1 MFWGEQGWT
10 ESRVSL
16 AKVEVEATELD
27 RRMPTTANHWFA
39 FKVREGS
46 EAKKPDSVKL
56 QVSENVSRKREKK
69 MIMQI
74 YVSFVPNLTSSR
86 AYQGISPSVSSL
98 PLNSCNVHRWSFLLN
113 SHVLQLQSNGSLKKK
128 KSARMNIG
136 SYQTL
141 NLTIAK
147 TLLRFLVKYF

>member
-10 ESRVSL
+10 ESGVSL

-46 EAKKPDSVKL
+46 EAKKPDSIKL

-74 YVSFVPNLTSSR
+74 YVSFVPNLTSSGVCLLPCS
-86 AYQGISPSVSSL
+86 ALPSFAPQQVFPQHTKKMQIYIISKNVKPP
-98 PLNSCNVHRWSFLLN
+98 PLATGMLCFFL
-113 SHVLQLQSNGSLKKK
+113 HSLKVR
-128 KSARMNIG
+128 RM
-136 SYQTL
+136 SH
-141 NLTIAK
+141 
-147 TLLRFLVKYF
+147 LRFWKFSRN